1 MPDTGPHI
9 AVATLCERVLTEGD
23 GVLSIIRI
31 VDRLIQT
38 ATGPEP
44 PEQMPPF
51 LVGDRDLRMVI
62 ALKSD
67 QARGRVTVKIVVEDP
82 SGARIPVGESDV
94 TLQPG
99 NLGANFNIGLNFAVQ
114 HEGVYWFDVL
124 LGGPRNQQDQLMTR
138 VPLEVVYQRQR
149 VVASTP
155 EEPTDE
161 ER

>member
-23 GVLSIIRI
+23 GVISIIRI

-51 LVGDRDLRMVI
+51 LVGDRDLKMVI

-67 QARGRVTVKIVVEDP
+67 QAKGRCTVKIVVEDP
-82 SGARIPVGESDV
+82 SGVRVPVGESDI

-99 NLGANFNIGLNFAVQ
+99 NLGANLVIGMNVALQ

-138 VPLEVVYQRQR
+138 VPLEVVYQRQK
-149 VVASTP
+149 VPASQP
-155 EEPTDE
+155 ESSTE
-161 ER
+161 ED